1 MILIQMSIEVLL
13 QIVTISIEYSR
24 KEAFL
29 MKKTFIAF
37 LFIFVSCLFLKADAM
52 IVVDYMGPTATSPL
66 GVERNLILN
75 SDEGGEYDIAVRPL
89 DDALVRNDGEVRI
102 PLEYIFINNTHE
114 DIYMRYN
121 EFSTIFKRTYFGTAS
136 RNMVAKVRNFG
147 VVPAGVYNLS
157 FEIQAVDPET
167 RLVAATSSFNLQFIV
182 PVEQRLGFPSQKP
195 RINVGVNDAFATNK
209 KISSETNPQVYITS
223 NADWVLLLRNDCTE
237 EQPGYYYVRTVAGSQ
252 NVTER
257 LQDRVRVEEG
267 KEIVIARGKAPAN
280 NEYVAVE
287 YSIEGKDGQVLK
299 PGEYTNHM
307 RYILRQERGN

>member
-1 MILIQMSIEVLL
+1 MILIQISIEILL
-13 QIVTISIEYSR
+13 QIVTIPIEYSR

-75 SDEGGEYDIAVRPL
+75 SDDGGEYDIAVRPL

-121 EFSTIFKRTYFGTAS
+121 EFSTIFKRTYFGTVS

-157 FEIQAVDPET
+157 FEIQAVDPDT

-182 PVEQRLGFPSQKP
+182 PVEQRIGFPSQKP
-195 RINVGVNDAFATNK
+195 RINVGVNDAFVTNK
-209 KISSETNPQVYITS
+209 KIPSETNPQVYITS
-223 NADWVLLLRNDCTE
+223 NADWVLLLRNDFTE
-237 EQPGYYYVRTVAGSQ
+237 EQPG
-252 NVTER
+252 
-257 LQDRVRVEEG
+257 
-267 KEIVIARGKAPAN
+267 
-280 NEYVAVE
+280 
-287 YSIEGKDGQVLK
+287 
-299 PGEYTNHM
+299 
-307 RYILRQERGN
+307 